1 MTHRVES
8 LKRSAARL
16 LAGATL
22 LAAALAVLS
31 PPAGGAPAGPI
42 VAVLSSD
49 AGPYREALAGLEQ
62 EWGGPIP
69 SFIMSEGDPNIPES
83 ARVVVAF
90 GAKAA
95 FFAESG
101 HRTLIYALTL
111 GTEVSAP
118 AAVKIC
124 MEPEPAALLA
134 DLKTIDPWLKNLGIL
149 WLSPSAG
156 LYADELREAS
166 VPYGVTIHDIQIEDI
181 DEIPAH
187 LRGLYGK
194 IDALWISPDPTLLNA
209 NILPVFLSFSRANA
223 IPLFV
228 PTAGL
233 LGQGAA
239 ASVAPSFREMGRS
252 AGVAARAA
260 LQGQPQESRLYPSR
274 IEIVINKKAAADA
287 GLEVPE
293 DALLKATKVLP

>member
-1 MTHRVES
+1 MTHRGKS
-8 LKRSAARL
+8 LKCSVARL
-16 LAGATL
+16 LAGAAL
-22 LAAALAVLS
+22 SALALAVLS
-31 PPAGGAPAGPI
+31 PPAGAVPAGSI
-42 VAVLSSD
+42 IAVLSSD

-69 SFIMSEGDPNIPES
+69 PFILSEGQPQIPES

-101 HRTLIYALTL
+101 HWTLIYALTL

-124 MEPEPAALLA
+124 MEPDPAALLA
-134 DLKTIDPWLKNLGIL
+134 DLKMIDPWLKNLGVL

-166 VPYGVTIHDIQIEDI
+166 APYGVTIHDDQVEDI

-209 NILPVFLSFSRANA
+209 NIFPVFLSFSRANA

-239 ASVAPSFREMGRS
+239 AAVAPSFREMGRS

-260 LQGQPQESRLYPSR
+260 LQGQAQESRLYPAL
-274 IEIVINKKAAADA
+274 IEVVINKTAAADA

-293 DALLKATKVLP
+293 NALRKATRVLP